1 MSPKSKRTQGLES
14 PTGVG
19 RARIRRVTTASGSES
34 TKHPPDL
41 GMADSGQCLPLD
53 EEGCKKA
60 TVEGRDLKWMGGQQ
74 PQSHGGRKRKFACLE
89 GLAATREDFH
99 SEPQQSL
106 LLWWLLSFTESWCH
120 LCTMHGT
127 LVRLHGLMMCSV
139 DNEGWGRVLGG
150 GAGCLVNM
158 RSSEF
163 LTQR

>member
-19 RARIRRVTTASGSES
+19 RTRIRVTTASVSES

-74 PQSHGGRKRKFACLE
+74 PQSHGGRKRKCACLE
-89 GLAATREDFH
+89 GLAATGEDFH

-106 LLWWLLSFTESWCH
+106 LLWWLLSFY
-120 LCTMHGT
+120 GI
-127 LVRLHGLMMCSV
+127 LVPSLYYARDACETPWAYDV
-139 DNEGWGRVLGG
+139 FGR
-150 GAGCLVNM
+150 
-158 RSSEF
+158 
-163 LTQR
+163 

>member
-19 RARIRRVTTASGSES
+19 RARIRRVTTASVSES

-74 PQSHGGRKRKFACLE
+74 PQSHGGRKRKCACLE
-89 GLAATREDFH
+89 GLAATGEDFH
-99 SEPQQSL
+99 SEPEQSL
-106 LLWWLLSFTESWCH
+106 LLWWLLSFY
-120 LCTMHGT
+120 GI
-127 LVRLHGLMMCSV
+127 LVPSLYYARDACETPWAYDV
-139 DNEGWGRVLGG
+139 FGR
-150 GAGCLVNM
+150 
-158 RSSEF
+158 
-163 LTQR
+163 